1 MNRLNHRLENV
12 FPERRLFLRSDNETR
27 YILLKPVT
35 QLVGIVGSTA
45 VVAWSII
52 ATSILIMDNIG
63 AGNFREQAKR
73 DQAFYL
79 ERLNALADERD
90 TRAAEALASQERFNT
105 ALSQI
110 SVMQTQLLETQE
122 RRRELEIGMEAFQ
135 KTLRRVSG
143 GREDARE
150 KLQELNAS
158 LEGKTETGQNPLSA
172 ARDLETTVNYLAGAL
187 SETAGERDTVVA
199 DAQAALVAAD
209 EMAAELKIL
218 EDRNNEIFRTL
229 EEAMTVSV
237 EPLDKMFRK
246 AGLSTDNLLKQ
257 VRRGYSGQGGPL
269 APLSFS
275 TRGEI
280 DPSTERAN
288 SIIGKLDELNLY
300 RIAAQKAPFTMPLK
314 NNYRFTS
321 GFGPRWGRI
330 HKGTD
335 FAAPVGT
342 PIYAPADGVVTFA
355 GWSSGYGRLVKIKHE
370 FGIET
375 RYAHQSRIRVK
386 VGQRV
391 SRGDRIGDIGN
402 SGRSTGP
409 HLHYEIRV
417 GGRPINPMI
426 YIKAGQNVF

>member
-1 MNRLNHRLENV
+1 
-12 FPERRLFLRSDNETR
+12 LFLRSDNETR

-158 LEGKTETGQNPLSA
+158 LEGKTETGQNSLSA

-300 RIAAQKAPFTMPLK
+300 RIAAQKAPFTMPVK

>member
-27 YILLKPVT
+27 YILLKPLT

-79 ERLNALADERD
+79 ERLNAVADERD
-90 TRAAEALASQERFNT
+90 TRAAEALASQERFKT

-135 KTLRRVSG
+135 ETLRRVSG
-143 GREDARE
+143 EREDARE
-150 KLQELNAS
+150 KLQDLNAS
-158 LEGKTETGQNPLSA
+158 LEGETETGQNPLSA
-172 ARDLETTVNYLAGAL
+172 ARDLEITVDYLAGAL

-199 DAQAALVAAD
+199 DAQAALITAD

-218 EDRNNEIFRTL
+218 EDRTNEIFRTL

-237 EPLDKMFRK
+237 EPLNKMFRK

-275 TRGEI
+275 PPGEI

-300 RIAAQKAPFTMPLK
+300 RIAAQKAPFTMPVK

-321 GFGPRWGRI
+321 GFGPRWGRM

-355 GWSSGYGRLVKIKHE
+355 GWSSGYGRLVKIKHD

-375 RYAHQSRIRVK
+375 RYAHQSKIRVK

>member
-1 MNRLNHRLENV
+1 
-12 FPERRLFLRSDNETR
+12 
-27 YILLKPVT
+27 
-35 QLVGIVGSTA
+35 
-45 VVAWSII
+45 
-52 ATSILIMDNIG
+52 
-63 AGNFREQAKR
+63 
-73 DQAFYL
+73 
-79 ERLNALADERD
+79 
-90 TRAAEALASQERFNT
+90 
-105 ALSQI
+105 
-110 SVMQTQLLETQE
+110 
-122 RRRELEIGMEAFQ
+122 
-135 KTLRRVSG
+135 
-143 GREDARE
+143 
-150 KLQELNAS
+150 LNAS
-158 LEGKTETGQNPLSA
+158 LEGKNGVERHPLSA
-172 ARDLETTVNYLAGAL
+172 ARDLEITVDYLAGAL
-187 SETAGERDTVVA
+187 SETAGERDKIVA
-199 DAQAALVAAD
+199 DAQAALIAAD
-209 EMAAELKIL
+209 QMATELKIL
-218 EDRNNEIFRTL
+218 EDRNNEIFRAL

-246 AGLSTDNLLKQ
+246 AGLSTANLLEQ

-280 DPSTERAN
+280 DSSAERAN
-288 SIIGKLDELNLY
+288 SIIDKLDELNIY
-300 RIAAQKAPFTMPLK
+300 RIAAQKTPFIMPVK

-321 GFGPRWGRI
+321 GFGPRWGRM
-330 HKGTD
+330 HNGTD

-342 PIYAPADGVVTFA
+342 PIYAPADGVVSFA
-355 GWSSGYGRLVKIKHE
+355 GWSSGYGRLVKIKHD